1 MRNPTDRLSEM
12 RSTVVPDKANFK
24 ERIEAIQAL
33 LVERGIVSANDVR
46 RTMEKMDAR
55 SPAIGA
61 RVIARAWTDAVFK
74 GRLLKVSKE
83 AIKTLGIDVESW
95 STLVAVENTDDIHNV
110 IVCTLCSC
118 YPRALLGLPPDWY
131 KSLNYRARVVREP
144 RAVLKE
150 FGLLLPASVIVRVYD
165 STADM
170 RYLVVP
176 KRPSATE
183 GMSEQELAQLITR
196 DSMIGVAQA
205 LPSH

>member
-1 MRNPTDRLSEM
+1 M
-12 RSTVVPDKANFK
+12 
-24 ERIEAIQAL
+24 
-33 LVERGIVSANDVR
+33 
-46 RTMEKMDAR
+46 
-55 SPAIGA
+55 
-61 RVIARAWTDAVFK
+61 
-74 GRLLKVSKE
+74 
-83 AIKTLGIDVESW
+83 
-95 STLVAVENTDDIHNV
+95 
-110 IVCTLCSC
+110 
-118 YPRALLGLPPDWY
+118 
-131 KSLNYRARVVREP
+131 REP

-150 FGLLLPASVIVRVYD
+150 FGLLLPASVNVRVYD